1 MSPAAGNTTVWLP
14 AFGTFVPVLSNMPF
28 QHNANTKS
36 AKSPPVYN
44 YHADTTPSSL
54 LCQFVHIHH
63 QLNSTRLDS
72 TQLALYWIGLK
83 KPNSHWIVYSTFD
96 TGWCRFRWLLRSR
109 RPVVPSFVS
118 SSVPIGVVAASVVT
132 VVAAVP
138 LLIAWS
144 LSALIFTGCVVGII
158 TVVVGVVGVV
168 VVAASNGCL
177 NGCSVW
183 HHCQHNLLVCLCVC
197 VFMQF

>member
-1 MSPAAGNTTVWLP
+1 MAAGIWDICTCIEQYAIPTQCKHKVSKITTGLQLP
-14 AFGTFVPVLSNMPF
+14 RR
-28 QHNANTKS
+28 HNSFIVALPICS
-36 AKSPPVYN
+36 HSSPTQLN
-44 YHADTTPSSL
+44 ST
-54 LCQFVHIHH
+54 
-63 QLNSTRLDS
+63 QLNSTRL
-72 TQLALYWIGLK
+72 ALYWIGFK

-96 TGWCRFRWLLRSR
+96 TGWYRFRWLLRSR